1 MENKTPFDLNAAV
14 QRWRAE
20 LAKSPNFRADDLDE
34 LESHVRDSEASL
46 RALGLTSEEA
56 FLIAVRR
63 TGAGDVIAAEFATV
77 NRSYVWQSRLLWMSA
92 AWILSPLFL
101 LPVRMLLVDARINPD
116 PVALTPFLPSL
127 TFAAV
132 VWLQGNLVRKAFRA
146 PLKLASILTF
156 VILISVSLKM
166 SLDDYW
172 LAATVPL
179 VVSAAGLGFFALPRR
194 RRGPEFRH
202 S

>member
-1 MENKTPFDLNAAV
+1 MEHQTSFDLNSAV

-20 LAKSPNFRADDLDE
+20 LAKSPSFRVDDLDE

-77 NRSYVWQSRLLWMSA
+77 NRSSIWQDRLLWMNA
-92 AWILSPLFL
+92 AWILSPFL
-101 LPVRMLLVDARINPD
+101 MFPVRMLLGATTT
-116 PVALTPFLPSL
+116 LMFLPVLSS
-127 TFAAV
+127 AV
-132 VWLQGNLVRKAFRA
+132 VLWLQANLVRKSFRV
-146 PLKLASILTF
+146 PLKLASILAFLT
-156 VILISVSLKM
+156 VVSVSLRI
-166 SLDDYW
+166 SVDDYW
-172 LAATVPL
+172 LSATVPF
-179 VVSAAGLGFFALPRR
+179 VVSAATLGFFALQRLRR
-194 RRGPEFRH
+194 RPELRQ